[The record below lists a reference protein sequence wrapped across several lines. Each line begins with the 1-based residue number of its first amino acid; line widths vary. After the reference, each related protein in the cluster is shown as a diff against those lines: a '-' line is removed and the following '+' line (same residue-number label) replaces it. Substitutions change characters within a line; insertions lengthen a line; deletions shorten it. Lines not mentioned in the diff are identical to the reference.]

1 VLLILNFSRDRS
13 HHAGWHWTGKR
24 TSQHRFCLLSSK
36 EDRVRC
42 WRFCHDCLRRIAARM
57 RACFRKVNAERNIP
71 DEVASISRRYDTAQ
85 RLFNGESWWPPT
97 CNYSKWEHCS
107 PSQMLVQN
115 SFADVQRQL
124 EETVS
129 KLKTVRDP
137 DRRRTLLREM
147 RRLLA
152 EAERISS
159 QPQNE

>member
-1 VLLILNFSRDRS
+1 MTAFAASSPGCGRVFVRPMLAETYRTKLPPFLEDMTRLSDYS
-13 HHAGWHWTGKR
+13 TGK
-24 TSQHRFCLLSSK
+24 
-36 EDRVRC
+36 
-42 WRFCHDCLRRIAARM
+42 
-57 RACFRKVNAERNIP
+57 ACGPRPAN
-71 DEVASISRRYDTAQ
+71 T
-85 RLFNGESWWPPT
+85 LNG
-97 CNYSKWEHCS
+97 NFAY

-152 EAERISS
+152 EAQRISS
-159 QPQNE
+159 QPQNQ